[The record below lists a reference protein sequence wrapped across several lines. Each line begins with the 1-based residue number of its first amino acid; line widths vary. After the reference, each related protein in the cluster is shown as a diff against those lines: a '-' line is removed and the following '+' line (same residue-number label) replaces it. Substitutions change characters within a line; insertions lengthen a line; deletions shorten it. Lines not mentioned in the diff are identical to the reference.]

1 MKTVLLKDKPS
12 AQQQF
17 GVQDEQLAK
26 GIQNEV

>member
-26 GIQNEV
+26 GIQEV